1 MTETGAGNSI
11 AVGRDI
17 QLSFIT
23 KVWDATNK
31 AQICTLSG
39 HTHVVGFAAFSPD
52 GARVATASWDET
64 AKVWDAST
72 GKELF
77 TLRGHKGCVGGVAF
91 SPDGR
96 YLATASDDNTAKVW
110 DGKTGKELLTL
121 RGHAG
126 YVPSVAFSPDGKR
139 LATASGYHGRWEIKV
154 WDTTQWEEKRD
165 GK

>member
-1 MTETGAGNSI
+1 M
-11 AVGRDI
+11 
-17 QLSFIT
+17 
-23 KVWDATNK
+23 
-31 AQICTLSG
+31 
-39 HTHVVGFAAFSPD
+39 FSPD
-52 GARVATASWDET
+52 GARVATASWDGT